1 VSLSGRID
9 DLPLLEILQV
19 VAFCQKTG
27 HLTVRT
33 PQGDG
38 AVVFRDGRVVSGFIW
53 DVPPLGSEA
62 AELAPE
68 KRSELV
74 RGRITSTLERL
85 VRLREGHF
93 GFNVST
99 SAPTR
104 IGNRDLAPE
113 TLEDGINPEAL
124 MLDLAR
130 QMDEDR
136 RRSTA
141 TLEASFTAPEGL
153 EPPPQE
159 EKLEELALV
168 EEAEEASS
176 PLVLLVDDE
185 PDVRR
190 AVGERLTA
198 SGFEVVTAVDAAT
211 GRREAT
217 RLAGAGRR
225 FVLVADLGLPSLKG
239 NTFRGGLDVVR
250 HAASLRPRPR
260 TLLMVDRANEALR
273 ARARRLGVSFLAF
286 KPGLSKLDPL
296 QYTADLRAFGDK
308 LARDL
313 LPRLVPRAAS
323 SAPPPAPVLSIAD
336 DLPREKALRSALEE
350 LARQPEPDTIAFLLL
365 RVARSFLPRGVLLL
379 VKDDRLYGLAG
390 FGPAGN
396 GQSLDVLARAVT
408 VPLDEPSPFSDAVAC
423 GRFWAGSPPL
433 EGPVGALLG
442 RIGAL
447 STAAAAVIP
456 VRSQQETV
464 AVLYG
469 DAPDGGSLPDLSP
482 LLDFAERAGRA
493 LDEVVLA
500 GRTADT
506 AA

>member
-33 PQGDG
+33 PQGEG

-62 AELAPE
+62 AALAPAE
-68 KRSELV
+68 RSELV

-104 IGNRDLAPE
+104 VGDRDLAPE

-141 TLEASFTAPEGL
+141 VLGASFAAPEGL
-153 EPPPQE
+153 EPPAE
-159 EKLEELALV
+159 EEELEELALV
-168 EEAEEASS
+168 EETSG
-176 PLVLLVDDE
+176 PVVLLIDDE

-198 SGFEVVTAVDAAT
+198 SGFEVVTAADAAA

-217 RLAGAGRR
+217 RLAGEGRR
-225 FVLVADLGLPSLKG
+225 FLLVADLGLPSLRG

-250 HAASLRPRPR
+250 HAGSLEPRPR
-260 TLLMVDRANEALR
+260 ILLMVDRADERLR
-273 ARARRLGVSFLAF
+273 TRARRLGVSFLAF

-313 LPRLVPRAAS
+313 LPRLLRRAVS
-323 SAPPPAPVLSIAD
+323 SAPGRPAVPAIED
-336 DLPREKALRSALEE
+336 DVPQEKALRSALEE
-350 LARQPEPDTIAFLLL
+350 LARQPEPDVIAFLLL
-365 RVARSFLPRGVLLL
+365 RVARAFLPRGVLLL
-379 VKDDRLYGLAG
+379 VKDERLYGLAG
-390 FGPAGN
+390 FGPTAN
-396 GQSLDVLARAVT
+396 GQSLDVLARSVS

-423 GRFWAGSPPL
+423 GRVWSGPTAR
-433 EGPVGALLG
+433 EGPMGALLG
-442 RIGAL
+442 RIGPL
-447 STAAAAVIP
+447 SAAEAAVIP
-456 VRSQQETV
+456 VRSQRETV

-469 DAPDGGSLPDLSP
+469 DAPDGQGLPDLAP
-482 LLDFAERAGRA
+482 LVDFAERAGRA